1 MTKRQLRPKIWIGAA
16 ALLVLAACSS
26 GPRYVPL
33 SDHGRFGYSA
43 EDIGEAQ
50 IRVSYV
56 APRRT
61 VTGDRNPATSA
72 AARASL
78 REGFDLAL
86 LRASEIAV
94 ARGSPELS
102 VVERQNDVDAQISP
116 YRGDQFS
123 SGFFEN
129 RLGGAGRF
137 VLNRQPEATLRTTVV
152 IDVTLHT
159 GTGDDRGRVVA
170 SEMVD
175 ELRLLYGL

>member
-1 MTKRQLRPKIWIGAA
+1 MIGVV
-16 ALLVLAACSS
+16 ALMVLAACSS

-33 SDHGRFGYSA
+33 SDHGRFGYAA
-43 EDIGEAQ
+43 EDTGAAQ

-56 APRRT
+56 APRKT

-72 AARASL
+72 AARKSL
-78 REGFDLAL
+78 QQAFDLAL
-86 LRASEIAV
+86 LQACEIAI
-94 ARGSPELS
+94 ARGWPELS
-102 VVERQNDVDAQISP
+102 VVERQNDVDAQLSP

-152 IDVTLHT
+152 IDVTLHR

-170 SEMVD
+170 REMVD